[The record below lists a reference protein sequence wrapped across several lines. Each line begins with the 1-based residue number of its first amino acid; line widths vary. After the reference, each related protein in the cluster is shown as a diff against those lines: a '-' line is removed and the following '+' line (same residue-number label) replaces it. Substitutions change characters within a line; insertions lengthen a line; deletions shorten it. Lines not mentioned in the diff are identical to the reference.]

1 MKRSNHASVVRLT
14 SLALL
19 AALVVVLQT
28 VASGIRIGPVPIS
41 LTLVPIVVGAILFGP
56 GAGAGLGAVFGIVCL
71 IAGITGAD
79 QFTNVLWVASPFWLV
94 VVCVGKAVLCGL
106 CAGLVA
112 KALRQRQ
119 TLSCILAALTAP
131 VVNTGVFLLGC
142 RIFFLPMLADMA
154 QNLGFGDNVG
164 RFMIIG
170 LVGVNFLAELGINIV
185 LSPVILRL
193 IRIGRK
199 EN

>member
-1 MKRSNHASVVRLT
+1 MNANSQEKTRRLAG
-14 SLALL
+14 LALFT
-19 AALVVVLQT
+19 ALIVILQLLG
-28 VASGIRIGPVPIS
+28 SFIRFGPVSVS
-41 LTLVPIVVGAILFGP
+41 LV
-56 GAGAGLGAVFGIVCL
+56 
-71 IAGITGAD
+71 
-79 QFTNVLWVASPFWLV
+79 
-94 VVCVGKAVLCGL
+94 
-106 CAGLVA
+106 
-112 KALRQRQ
+112 
-119 TLSCILAALTAP
+119 
-131 VVNTGVFLLGC
+131 
-142 RIFFLPMLADMA
+142 A

>member
-1 MKRSNHASVVRLT
+1 MDVRHLELLRELSVRGT
-14 SLALL
+14 L
-19 AALVVVLQT
+19 AA
-28 VASGIRIGPVPIS
+28 VA
-41 LTLVPIVVGAILFGP
+41 A
-56 GAGAGLGAVFGIVCL
+56 AIVC
-71 IAGITGAD
+71 
-79 QFTNVLWVASPFWLV
+79 
-94 VVCVGKAVLCGL
+94 
-106 CAGLVA
+106 
-112 KALRQRQ
+112 
-119 TLSCILAALTAP
+119 P

-142 RIFFLPMLADMA
+142 RIFFMPMLADMA